1 MNTYKIIP
9 LETLGDIETKA
20 VLKASLKAHKE
31 LGELKGLALTIPNQ
45 NILIATLSLQEA
57 KESSEIENI
66 ITTHDDLYQSNY
78 QSQHFSSNSAKEV
91 HNYAKALEVG
101 YNIIQDTNLLVNS
114 TILEIQKIIENN
126 TAGFR
131 TQAGT
136 TLVNK
141 QTGDVI
147 YTPPQTG
154 EQVIHLMSEL
164 EKFINDSELSDYDV
178 LVKMALIHHQ
188 FESIHPF
195 YDGNGR
201 TGRILNILYLTKT
214 NILSSPILYLSR
226 FINKNKSEYYR
237 LLQEVRDTG
246 SWEAWLIYMMQAL
259 EETAHETSSTIR
271 GVIELMKEFKLVIKK
286 ELPKIYSHEL
296 INNLFKHPYTKNEF
310 VIQELN
316 VHRNTASKY
325 LKALVGIGLLEKH
338 KIGKENYFLNKNLYE
353 LLAKE

>member
-1 MNTYKIIP
+1 MSRYEIRS

-45 NILIATLSLQEA
+45 NILLATLSLQEA
-57 KESSEIENI
+57 KESSAIENI

-78 QSQHFSSNSAKEV
+78 QSQVFSSTSAKEV
-91 HNYAKALEVG
+91 HNYARALEVG
-101 YNIIQDTNLLVNS
+101 FNTIQESNLLINS
-114 TILEIQKIIENN
+114 NILEIQKIIENN

-136 TLVNK
+136 TLINNE
-141 QTGDVI
+141 TGKVV

-154 EQVIHLMSEL
+154 EEVLHYMGEL
-164 EKFINDSELSDYDV
+164 ERFINDNELSDYDV

-226 FINKNKSEYYR
+226 FINQNKSEYYR

-246 SWEAWLIYMMQAL
+246 SWESWLIYMMQAL
-259 EETAHETSSTIR
+259 EETARETSATIR
-271 GVIELMKEFKLVIKK
+271 GVIKLMTEYKVVLKK
-286 ELPKIYSHEL
+286 DLPKIYSHEL

-310 VIQELN
+310 LVEELN

-325 LKALVGIGLLEKH
+325 LEALVNIGLIEKH
-338 KIGKENYFLNKNLYE
+338 KIGKENYYLNKKLYNL
-353 LLAKE
+353 LSS

>member
-1 MNTYKIIP
+1 MSRYEIKP
-9 LETLGDIETKA
+9 LGALGDVETKT
-20 VLKASLKAHKE
+20 VLKASLRAHKE

-45 NILIATLSLQEA
+45 NILLATLSLQEA

-78 QSQHFSSNSAKEV
+78 QSQIFNSTSAKEV

-101 YNIIQDTNLLVNS
+101 FNTIQKSDLLINS
-114 TILEIQKIIENN
+114 NILEIQKTIENN
-126 TAGFR
+126 SAGFR

-136 TLVNK
+136 TLINRE
-141 QTGDVI
+141 TGKVV

-154 EQVIHLMSEL
+154 EEVLHHMGEL
-164 EKFINDSELSDYDV
+164 ERFINDSELSDFDV

-226 FINKNKSEYYR
+226 FINQNKSEYYR

-246 SWEAWLIYMMQAL
+246 VWESWLIYMMQAL
-259 EETAHETSSTIR
+259 EETARETSGTIR
-271 GVIELMKEFKLVIKK
+271 GVIELMSEFKILLKK

-310 VIQELN
+310 LVEELN

-325 LKALVGIGLLEKH
+325 LEALVSIGLLEKH
-338 KIGKENYFLNKNLYE
+338 KIGKENYYLNKKLYK
-353 LLAKE
+353 LLCS

>member
-1 MNTYKIIP
+1 MMKYKIMP
-9 LETLGDIETKA
+9 LETVGDIETKA
-20 VLKASLKAHKE
+20 VLKASLKAHKA

-45 NILIATLSLQEA
+45 NILLATLSLQEA

-78 QSQHFSSNSAKEV
+78 QSQLFSSHSAKEV

-101 YNIIQDTNLLVNS
+101 FNIIKDKNLLVNS
-114 TILEIQKIIENN
+114 TILDIQKIIENN

-136 TLVNK
+136 TLVNN
-141 QTGDVI
+141 
-147 YTPPQTG
+147 QTG
-154 EQVIHLMSEL
+154 EVIHLMSEL
-164 EKFINDSELSDYDV
+164 EKFINNNELSDYDV

-188 FESIHPF
+188 FKSIHPF

-201 TGRILNILYLTKT
+201 TGRILNILYLVKAD
-214 NILSSPILYLSR
+214 ILNSPILYLSR
-226 FINKNKSEYYR
+226 FINRNKSEYYR

-246 SWEAWLIYMMQAL
+246 SWEAWLVYMMEAL
-259 EETAHETSSTIR
+259 EETAYETSNTIR
-271 GVIELMKEFKLVIKK
+271 EVLRLMKEFKNVIKK

-325 LKALVGIGLLEKH
+325 LEALVGIGLLVKH
-338 KIGKENYFLNKNLYE
+338 KRGKENYYLNKKLFD
-353 LLAKE
+353 LLSR